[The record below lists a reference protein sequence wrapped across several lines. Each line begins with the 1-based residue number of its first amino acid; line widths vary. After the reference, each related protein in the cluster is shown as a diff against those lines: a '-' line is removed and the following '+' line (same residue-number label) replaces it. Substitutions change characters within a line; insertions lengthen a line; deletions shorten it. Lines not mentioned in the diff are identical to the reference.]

1 MITVYFLKNIDFNYH
16 KYKIMNIYLHSLFND
31 NNYQFYLILRITWLR
46 FRLYFV
52 NKFNWKKMEEKK
64 DKKINS
70 KQIFENTTTITIV
83 HDGQEYQLRITKAN
97 KLILTK

>member
-1 MITVYFLKNIDFNYH
+1 
-16 KYKIMNIYLHSLFND
+16 
-31 NNYQFYLILRITWLR
+31 
-46 FRLYFV
+46 
-52 NKFNWKKMEEKK
+52 MEEKK

-70 KQIFENTTTITIV
+70 NEIFDNTTTITIV

>member
-1 MITVYFLKNIDFNYH
+1 MITIYFLKNIDFNYQLRT
-16 KYKIMNIYLHSLFND
+16 KMKNKSNFIFND

-52 NKFNWKKMEEKK
+52 NKFNWKKMEKKK
-64 DKKINS
+64 DKKLNS
-70 KQIFENTTTITIV
+70 KEIFENTTTITIV

>member
-1 MITVYFLKNIDFNYH
+1 MILIINKLECEKYYFH
-16 KYKIMNIYLHSLFND
+16 VFND
-31 NNYQFYLILRITWLR
+31 NNYQFYLILRITSLR
-46 FRLYFV
+46 FHLYFV
-52 NKFNWKKMEEKK
+52 SKFNWKKMEEKK

-70 KQIFENTTTITIV
+70 KEIFENTTTITIV